1 MFFEK
6 YYVVKIKD
14 EITSTSKNNE
24 KPTSLYIQDTLE
36 LTNLV
41 EDRTSNKQSV
51 IFFNLFNGLQVAN
64 DVNYHGVMSYATLL
78 NMYDG
83 ILDDK
88 DIRKGLI
95 YDDNNDNQLKNEI
108 LQCLT
113 LFHFS
118 RYEKSGTIQLKLDP
132 YENLIGDESV
142 SQVALFPHI
151 RNRGN
156 FNSLAFLT
164 HIKEILNKP
173 NE

>member
-1 MFFEK
+1 
-6 YYVVKIKD
+6 
-14 EITSTSKNNE
+14 
-24 KPTSLYIQDTLE
+24 
-36 LTNLV
+36 
-41 EDRTSNKQSV
+41 
-51 IFFNLFNGLQVAN
+51 
-64 DVNYHGVMSYATLL
+64 VNYHGVMSYATLL
-78 NMYDG
+78 NMYEG

-88 DIRKGLI
+88 DIRKALI
-95 YDDNNDNQLKNEI
+95 YDDDNNQLKNEI

-118 RYEKSGTIQLKLDP
+118 RYEKSRDIQLKLDP